1 MNIDH
6 KFSKRMFQLTRQSRV
21 LRPLAIFCAT
31 SLIFVMATAVAM
43 LFQGVD
49 PMAPMMNRL
58 LGAGVLFLLP
68 LGMTWVVTFVIQL
81 LVRRERP
88 FDDGQGKSLIIMV
101 WDGPS
106 FPSAHASLAFAL
118 ASIATIFAPELFG
131 PWLWIGA
138 VLVAW
143 GRVAVGVH
151 YVSDVVVGAVLGTIV
166 SFSSTIAI
174 LYVLISQG
182 LVD

>member
-6 KFSKRMFQLTRQSRV
+6 KLSKSIFQATRRSPI

-31 SLIFVMATAVAM
+31 SLIFMMVTAVAM
-43 LFQGVD
+43 TYAGVD
-49 PMAPMMNRL
+49 PTTVMIVRA
-58 LGAGVLFLLP
+58 LGGAMVLGIP
-68 LGMTWVVTFVIQL
+68 LGIVWLVTVMLQL

-88 FDDGQGKSLIIMV
+88 FDDGQGKSLITMV

-118 ASIATIFAPELFG
+118 ASIAMIFAPERYG

-138 VLVAW
+138 VFVAW

-151 YVSDVVVGAVLGTIV
+151 YVSDVLVGALLGAVVGFFSTMGILVL
-166 SFSSTIAI
+166 
-174 LYVLISQG
+174 
-182 LVD
+182 

>member
-6 KFSKRMFQLTRQSRV
+6 RLSKRMFQLTRHSRV

-43 LFQGVD
+43 LFQGAD
-49 PMAPMMNRL
+49 PMAPMMNRWVGGAL
-58 LGAGVLFLLP
+58 LLIP
-68 LGMTWVVTFVIQL
+68 LGIVWLFTVMLQL
-81 LVRRERP
+81 IVRRERP
-88 FDDGQGKSLIIMV
+88 FDDGQGKSLITMV

-131 PWLWIGA
+131 PWLWVGA

-151 YVSDVVVGAVLGTIV
+151 YVTDVLVGALLGAVVGFFSTLGI
-166 SFSSTIAI
+166 I
-174 LYVLISQG
+174 LLLVSQG
-182 LVD
+182 VID

>member
-6 KFSKRMFQLTRQSRV
+6 KLSKQMFQFTRHSHV
-21 LRPLAIFCAT
+21 LRPFAIFCAT
-31 SLIFVMATAVAM
+31 SLIFVMATAMAM
-43 LFQGVD
+43 LYQGAD
-49 PMAPMMNRL
+49 PMETMMNRL

-68 LGMTWVVTFVIQL
+68 LGMTWAVTFVIQL
-81 LVRRERP
+81 LVLRERP
-88 FDDGQGKSLIIMV
+88 FDDGQGRSLITMV

-106 FPSAHASLAFAL
+106 FPSAHASLAFAI
-118 ASIATIFAPELFG
+118 ASIGTIFAPELFG

-138 VLVAW
+138 IFVAW

-151 YVSDVVVGAVLGTIV
+151 YVSDVLVGAVLGTIV
-166 SFSSTIAI
+166 SFGSTIAI
-174 LYVLISQG
+174 LFFLISQG

>member
-6 KFSKRMFQLTRQSRV
+6 RLSKRMFQLTRHSRV

-43 LFQGVD
+43 LFQGAD

-58 LGAGVLFLLP
+58 VGGVLLLIP
-68 LGMTWVVTFVIQL
+68 LGIVWLFTVMLQL
-81 LVRRERP
+81 IVRRERP

-131 PWLWIGA
+131 PWLWVGA
-138 VLVAW
+138 ALVAW

-151 YVSDVVVGAVLGTIV
+151 YVTDVLVGALLGAVVGFFSTLGI
-166 SFSSTIAI
+166 I
-174 LYVLISQG
+174 LLLVSQG
-182 LVD
+182 VID